1 MPEIHDSSDKESPRS
16 RAKKSSNTILYFFI
30 FTVLLLTVSFY
41 FYLKT
46 LAPQEEEI
54 SSGTAET
61 SLNDN
66 SSGTLSSDAKSS
78 ILTKDSA
85 VSLPEIKDTSQPLPT
100 FGKEQFLMGEDQG
113 SHTSIATDQQNGALN
128 STDGRAIAKTVDPQM
143 LITQL
148 NTFYTHL
155 DSVAYMKEF
164 NLSQPSKAHFSKLI
178 QKLLDNPPIV
188 TRETDDLFTL
198 LKNTAHFFR
207 ILGKKNILILK
218 GILDREKGSFEQ
230 ILQSFYMLTSY
241 PDALNKAYAIDI
253 NSNALYDYAGFFL
266 HTMGGRLY
274 LFRRDSNSR
283 MVVSYY
289 AIRIIDDANMDG
301 NSRHGIDIRPGIAS
315 LIEEIENGGNTLQMR
330 EMYLNKLYDLQEKY
344 N

>member
-1 MPEIHDSSDKESPRS
+1 MPEIHDSSDKGSPRS

-30 FTVLLLTVSFY
+30 LTVFLLTAGFY

-46 LAPQEEEI
+46 LAPQEEAI
-54 SSGTAET
+54 SPGTGET
-61 SLNDN
+61 SLNAN
-66 SSGTLSSDAKSS
+66 PSGTLSSIAESG
-78 ILTKDSA
+78 IPRTDSGGA
-85 VSLPEIKDTSQPLPT
+85 LPEIKDTSQPSPT
-100 FGKEQFLMGEDQG
+100 SGEEQGADTFV
-113 SHTSIATDQQNGALN
+113 ADQQNGPLN
-128 STDGRAIAKTVDPQM
+128 SADGRVIATTVDPQT

-164 NLSQPSKAHFSKLI
+164 NLSQPSKEHFSKLI

-218 GILDREKGSFEQ
+218 GILDREKGSFEE
-230 ILQSFYMLTSY
+230 ILQSFYALTSY
-241 PDALNKAYAIDI
+241 PEALNKAYSIDI

-315 LIEEIENGGNTLQMR
+315 LIEEIENGGNTLHMR

>member
-1 MPEIHDSSDKESPRS
+1 MPEINDSSDKAPTHS
-16 RAKKSSNTILYFFI
+16 RTKKSSNTILYFFI
-30 FTVLLLTVSFY
+30 FIVLLLTAGFY

-46 LAPQEEEI
+46 LAPQDEET
-54 SSGTAET
+54 SLRTTET
-61 SLNDN
+61 SLNQ
-66 SSGTLSSDAKSS
+66 SLSGTTGSETDAA
-78 ILTKDSA
+78 ILTKDSGL
-85 VSLPEIKDTSQPLPT
+85 SSPEIKDASQPLPAS
-100 FGKEQFLMGEDQG
+100 GNEQSQVGENQG
-113 SHTSIATDQQNGALN
+113 SDTSGADQQNDPLK
-128 STDGRAIAKTVDPQM
+128 STDVLTTATTVDPQT

-148 NTFYTHL
+148 NSFYTHL
-155 DSVAYMKEF
+155 DSVAYMRDF
-164 NLSQPSKAHFSKLI
+164 NLKQPSKEHFSKLI

-188 TRETDDLFTL
+188 ARETDDLFTL

-218 GILDREKGSFEQ
+218 GILDREKGSFEE

-241 PDALNKAYAIDI
+241 PEALKKAYSIDI
-253 NSNALYDYAGFFL
+253 SSNALYDYAGFFL

-301 NSRHGIDIRPGIAS
+301 NSRLGIDIRPGIAS
-315 LIEEIENGGNTLQMR
+315 LIEEIENGGKTLHMR